1 MGQVVIFSAPSG
13 SGKTTIVHRLLARYP
28 QFEFSVS
35 ATSRA
40 PRGTER
46 DGVDYYFLTQE
57 AFRKAVAEGR
67 FVEWEEVYQGTCYGT
82 LRSEVERIWD
92 KGHIILFDVD
102 VMGGINLKRIFG
114 ADACSIFIMPPSI
127 EELRRRLEGRGT
139 DTPEVIERRVA
150 KAEFELTKA
159 PEFDHYSTFQSGS
172 FQSSAYI
179 PLDDG
184 RRLSTY
190 LCSTAYNE
198 MVDGREV
205 GGFTVRE
212 DEPMTTRSYTAAD
225 GTELTISQNSTQAII
240 YAYLDKSY
248 ITMTMEINNLRSPG
262 VRETDFS
269 LDEDT
274 VNYAADFI
282 NYKNIG
288 K

>member
-102 VMGGINLKRIFG
+102 VMGGINLKRIFD
-114 ADACSIFIMPPSI
+114 ADACSIFIA
-127 EELRRRLEGRGT
+127 RLT
-139 DTPEVIERRVA
+139 SSSDKANSFIFSTSVTFKTICIKPLLVIERSIM
-150 KAEFELTKA
+150 
-159 PEFDHYSTFQSGS
+159 P
-172 FQSSAYI
+172 
-179 PLDDG
+179 
-184 RRLSTY
+184 
-190 LCSTAYNE
+190 
-198 MVDGREV
+198 
-205 GGFTVRE
+205 
-212 DEPMTTRSYTAAD
+212 
-225 GTELTISQNSTQAII
+225 
-240 YAYLDKSY
+240 
-248 ITMTMEINNLRSPG
+248 
-262 VRETDFS
+262 
-269 LDEDT
+269 
-274 VNYAADFI
+274 
-282 NYKNIG
+282 
-288 K
+288 